1 MLHNSILRKVIYLLH
16 LYIGIILGL
25 LITLI
30 CLSGTAIVYKPELEK
45 LSVKD
50 IAFVKPTSQT
60 VPLQTLLENVRLE
73 YPQAK
78 INNLVL
84 YGGKNCAYS
93 FRTTFPDEK
102 GRIQIY
108 VNPYTGKVTGVDRY
122 RYKIFQWLYDFHV
135 NLLWKKNGAMIV
147 SLSGFF
153 LIFLTVSGFLLLPKR
168 HIFSFHRRMGLRARL
183 FKSHSIIGIC
193 TSIFLLAIAFTGSY
207 FGFKKEYQSFFESI
221 SAGKAIVPAPKVDK
235 YTGNWVPLDSVLATA
250 QEKFKDGTPTMI
262 FFPKDDTSVFSVRM
276 HQKWDFERTGSN
288 HIYIHPTT
296 GKIIAT
302 NLWKDK
308 PAAEKLVRSMYFIH
322 FGTFLGHFSRILWI
336 LISLTVPFLYFT
348 GFYIW
353 VIRNRQQ
360 HYPSREHKSS
370 KSHFA

>member
-1 MLHNSILRKVIYLLH
+1 MLHNSILRKIIYLLH

-50 IAFVKPTSQT
+50 IAFVKPTSKT

-108 VNPYTGKVTGVDRY
+108 VNPYTGKVTGIDRY

-153 LIFLTVSGFLLLPKR
+153 LIFLTLSGFLLLPKR
-168 HIFSFHRRMGLRARL
+168 HIFSFHRRMGLRAKL

-193 TSIFLLAIAFTGSY
+193 TSIFLLVIAFTGSY

-235 YTGNWVPLDSVLATA
+235 YTGN
-250 QEKFKDGTPTMI
+250 
-262 FFPKDDTSVFSVRM
+262 
-276 HQKWDFERTGSN
+276 
-288 HIYIHPTT
+288 
-296 GKIIAT
+296 
-302 NLWKDK
+302 
-308 PAAEKLVRSMYFIH
+308 
-322 FGTFLGHFSRILWI
+322 
-336 LISLTVPFLYFT
+336 
-348 GFYIW
+348 
-353 VIRNRQQ
+353 
-360 HYPSREHKSS
+360 
-370 KSHFA
+370 